1 MKNTIHFTLALVVCF
16 TMLSS
21 VSFAQEDEGHIY
33 VVSTFKMVIPEGGSR
48 DERDNL
54 LMELQE
60 AQKSNKKVLS
70 SITLRHRWG
79 NDSRDWVTITE
90 YKNMADIVEAQKIN
104 TKLNKKKWK
113 DDEGVTAFFQKLG
126 KYFEGG
132 HSDEIYIELPKFTQE
147 KRK

>member
-16 TMLSS
+16 MMLSS
-21 VSFAQEDEGHIY
+21 VGFAQDDEGHIY
-33 VVSTFKMVIPEGGSR
+33 VVSTFKTVIPEGGTSE
-48 DERDNL
+48 DRDNL
-54 LMELQE
+54 LMELTE

-79 NDSRDWVTITE
+79 NDGRDWVVITE
-90 YKNMADIVEAQKIN
+90 YKNMADFVEAGKIN

-113 DDEGVTAFFQKLG
+113 DDDVRAEFFRKLG